1 MMPATMGSNRN
12 SHSSGSM
19 SCVAPLLMSS
29 DHFGHRSE
37 ANRTPFRRC
46 RTPCRRTGKV
56 SDMISESLSDINR
69 NRCPTSIGMPV
80 RYESEWVSDQRR
92 NTHFGRLW
100 RKPAAYMAAIIY
112 APVEDVELF
121 MRGYIAPV

>member
-92 NTHFGRLW
+92 NTQLACQEKCTRLRVDPLFDPFFGNH
-100 RKPAAYMAAIIY
+100 KTAQTM
-112 APVEDVELF
+112 
-121 MRGYIAPV
+121 G